1 MLIQEVLAR
10 KAPGVLTVP
19 AQTPVRDLLSRLA
32 EHHIGALVVSPD
44 GSTVTGIVSE
54 RDVVR
59 RLVVTGTALLDQPVS
74 QIMTARVRTC
84 SLTDTVEE
92 LMVLMTQLRFRHV
105 PVVDGG
111 RLVGIVSIGDVVK
124 QRLGELQTER
134 DQLSAYINS

>member
-19 AQTPVRDLLSRLA
+19 AQTPVRDLLRRLA

>member
-1 MLIQEVLAR
+1 MLIEEVLAR

-19 AQTPVRDLLSRLA
+19 AQTPVRELLRRLA

>member
-19 AQTPVRDLLSRLA
+19 AQTSVRDLLRRLA

-44 GSTVTGIVSE
+44 GSTVAGIVSE

-59 RLVVTGTALLDQPVS
+59 RLVMAGTALLDQPVS

-92 LMVLMTQLRFRHV
+92 LMVLMTQQRFRHV

-111 RLVGIVSIGDVVK
+111 RLIGIVSIGDVVK
-124 QRLGELQTER
+124 QRLDEVQTER
-134 DQLSAYINS
+134 DHLSAYINS